1 MTRLLYLYV
10 LDTMADWEPAYLLP
24 ELVSGRFLASPDLR
38 YQVRLCGLT
47 RDPITTMGGL
57 RLVPDITIDEI
68 EDDSKSLLILPG
80 GMTWLEPM
88 HDPVLAKVRKLLD
101 TGMIVGAICG
111 ATMALA
117 NAGMLDN
124 RPHTSNDL
132 GALKQFCPGYSGEKY
147 YLSEPA
153 VTDGNLITA
162 SGFASV
168 DFAYAVMKKLGVMR
182 EETLESWYQ
191 LNLTKKP
198 EYFYRLM
205 ESLGNRS

>member
-1 MTRLLYLYV
+1 MTRLLYLYI

-24 ELVSGRFLASPDLR
+24 ELVSGRFLSSPDLR

-47 RDPITTMGGL
+47 RDPVTTMGGL
-57 RLVPDITIDEI
+57 RLVPEITIDEI
-68 EDDSKSLLILPG
+68 EADSDRLLILPG
-80 GMTWLEPM
+80 GMTWFEPL
-88 HDPVLAKVRKLLD
+88 HDPVLAKVRQLLD

-124 RPHTSNDL
+124 RSHTSNDI

-162 SGFASV
+162 SGFSAV

-182 EETLESWYQ
+182 EETLEAWYQ

-198 EYFYRLM
+198 EYFYKLM
-205 ESLGNRS
+205 ESMGDQS

>member
-1 MTRLLYLYV
+1 MTRILYLYV

-57 RLVPDITIDEI
+57 PLVPDITIDEI
-68 EDDSKSLLILPG
+68 EAASDRLLILPG
-80 GMTWLEPM
+80 AMTWLEPV
-88 HDPVLAKVRKLLD
+88 HEAVLSKVRKMLD
-101 TGMIVGAICG
+101 IGMVVGAICG

-132 GALKQFCPGYSGEKY
+132 GALKQFCPGYSGEKFY
-147 YLSEPA
+147 ESKPA
-153 VTDGNLITA
+153 VIDGNLITA
-162 SGFASV
+162 SGFAAV
-168 DFAYAVMKKLGVMR
+168 DFAYEVLKKLGVMK
-182 EETLESWYQ
+182 EETLEAWYQ
-191 LNLTKKP
+191 LQLTKKP

-205 ESLGNRS
+205 ESLGDRS